1 MGNENLVLAHMYD
14 LVDSWLEEATRLR
27 LEADTLESAAGDLIE
42 ALEAAELERLS
53 AEQDAQDNR
62 DALDSLYATQSTETG
77 W

>member
-1 MGNENLVLAHMYD
+1 MGALIIERMYD
-14 LVDSWLEEATRLR
+14 QVDAWLEEATRLR

-42 ALEAAELERLS
+42 SLEAAELERLS

-62 DALDSLYATQSTETG
+62 DALDSFYATQSTETG